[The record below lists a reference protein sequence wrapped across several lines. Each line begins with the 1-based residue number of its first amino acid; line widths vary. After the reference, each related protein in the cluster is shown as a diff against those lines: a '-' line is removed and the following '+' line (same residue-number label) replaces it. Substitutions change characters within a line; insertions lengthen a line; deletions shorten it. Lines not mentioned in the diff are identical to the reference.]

1 MRTFHAATFP
11 FGWSDIADAMRT
23 FGELVRETPDEVR
36 AGFFVDLD
44 TGASARCGF
53 YGDATGAGAYL
64 ARWIAAFPSVGPRM
78 ESSMPNPQGEVWATT
93 ALAVDGAFLEG
104 MTGDVV
110 EVLAR
115 AAVAARGVGAMLMR
129 LSKGVASRV
138 GMTDTAYPLRA
149 TGLSCLLSAEWKR
162 PQGRERAERWVA
174 EHGASVG
181 APRLRE
187 LPRAQLTG
195 AHPRSL
201 WRELFPA
208 CSDQGTVRPRESVPI
223 EPECSASARQLAT
236 GQRSMRSGQSR
247 QLTPCRLLM
256 RSVSLLQQR
265 RPIEHHAD

>member
-1 MRTFHAATFP
+1 VRTFHAATFP

-36 AGFFVDLD
+36 AGFFVDPD

-187 LPRAQLTG
+187 LPPAKLSG
-195 AHPRSL
+195 ADSRGL
-201 WRELFPA
+201 RGELSSA
-208 CSDQGTVRPRESVPI
+208 GSRQGKVRPCESVPV
-223 EPECSASARQLAT
+223 EPEYSPCGPQPANGARIGTATRSTASLHPAAEAQDVRRT
-236 GQRSMRSGQSR
+236 TSIYTTSR
-247 QLTPCRLLM
+247 
-256 RSVSLLQQR
+256 
-265 RPIEHHAD
+265 